1 MKINDRIFWIAIVV
15 ILVINKAIEMLNGF
29 DMVINPIET
38 SEKIII
44 MVGLTY
50 EFIKVTL
57 LPKAKKAC

>member
-1 MKINDRIFWIAIVV
+1 MKNDRIFWIAIVV
-15 ILVINKAIEMLNGF
+15 ILVINKTIKMLNGF

-38 SEKIII
+38 SAKIII

-57 LPKAKKAC
+57 LPKAKAC

>member
-38 SEKIII
+38 SAKIIV
-44 MVGLTY
+44 MFMLTT
-50 EFIKVTL
+50 ELIRTL
-57 LPKAKKAC
+57 LPKAKAC